1 MLNKSIKLLPLPPC
15 TPVPFKLNFTSEC
28 FLSALH
34 KIYGLIF
41 FLERRFINCT
51 CLRSAFLT
59 DQKTPNPLCNA
70 KPPYLVHYS
79 SGDKRVRGIIRKTPI
94 PDSITEHK
102 YSWFIFFFFKWKL
115 VFSCVVIR
123 KKHRNW
129 TVNGFWLLHTVF
141 LLTRPFD
148 VTGDVNNNVFPI
160 WFRCKD
166 VETISTFE
174 SQYKFGS
181 TDFYPVLF
189 TCS

>member
-102 YSWFIFFFFKWKL
+102 YSWFIFFFLNGSLCFPAWWYGKSTVTERLTDSGCYTRFSSWL
-115 VFSCVVIR
+115 VRLMLQAMLITMFSR
-123 KKHRNW
+123 
-129 TVNGFWLLHTVF
+129 
-141 LLTRPFD
+141 
-148 VTGDVNNNVFPI
+148 
-160 WFRCKD
+160 
-166 VETISTFE
+166 
-174 SQYKFGS
+174 FGS
-181 TDFYPVLF
+181 VART
-189 TCS
+189 